1 MKYIE
6 IPLRWL
12 VILGAFIGVSC
23 IIALMFL
30 TVVTVLFR
38 AIGIAFPGTYALAEI
53 LLVPAITF
61 SLAYAAYEGAHTRV
75 ELFVQVLPKRI
86 ASLLEALMLAT
97 GTVFWVVV
105 GYAAYLAALRSAML
119 KEVAPIIGVS
129 ITPFRWLMLAAI
141 ALLIL
146 VLSVQVLRA
155 AMDRDTNLTDSS
167 KGH

>member
-23 IIALMFL
+23 IIALMAL
-30 TVVTVLFR
+30 TVVTVFFR

-75 ELFVQVLPKRI
+75 ELFVQLLPKRLGSI
-86 ASLLEALMLAT
+86 LEALMLAV

-105 GYAAYLAALRSAML
+105 GYAAYLAALRSAL
-119 KEVAPIIGVS
+119 LQEVAPIIGVS
-129 ITPFRWLMLAAI
+129 ITPFRWLMLAAVV
-141 ALLIL
+141 LLIM
-146 VLSVQVLRA
+146 VLSVQILRA
-155 AMDRDTNLTDSS
+155 LMGRNTNLTDST